1 MKKINLIYH
10 FALAAILS
18 SCNSGETQN
27 PSANTVVQLPL
38 YIINAQNVHT
48 YQEFPAMLEGRS
60 DVEIRPQV
68 GGYLQKIF
76 VDEGDFVPKGQ
87 VIFKIEDHQ
96 YIEALNNAKGMLNA
110 AEAALINAKLEVEKL
125 SPLVRDTV
133 VSPYQLKSARA
144 SVSIAEANKKQA
156 EAAVTSAKINLRYT
170 TITAPVSGYIT
181 RLPKKQGSLVSL
193 ADPLPL
199 TTLSD
204 NAEIHAYF
212 SMNETDFF
220 AFGQKYA
227 GSTPSEKIKNLPPL
241 MLLLPDN
248 TEYPQQ
254 GRIDMIDGKVD
265 NSTGAI
271 TLRASFPNDKGV
283 LRSGNTGKVRL
294 GTPQQNVLV
303 VPQSATFELQ
313 NKIYAFVVAKD
324 GKAVK
329 TLLNVIGKTQNG
341 YLVKE
346 GVKLGDKIVY
356 QGFDTL
362 QDGVIVEAEKI
373 VSNSDIN

>member
-76 VDEGDFVPKGQ
+76 VDEGDFVPTGQ
-87 VIFKIEDHQ
+87 VMFKIEDHQ
-96 YIEALNNAKGMLNA
+96 TIEALNNAKAMLNA

-125 SPLVRDTV
+125 APLVRDTV

-220 AFGQKYA
+220 AFGEKYA

-241 MLLLPDN
+241 TLLLPDN

-294 GTPQQNVLV
+294 GTPQQNALV

-346 GVKLGDKIVY
+346 GVKTGDKIVY

-362 QDGVIVEAEKI
+362 QDGA
-373 VSNSDIN
+373 

>member
-87 VIFKIEDHQ
+87 VMFKIEDHQ
-96 YIEALNNAKGMLNA
+96 YIEALNNAKAMLNA

-220 AFGQKYA
+220 AFGEKYA

-241 MLLLPDN
+241 TLLLPDN

-324 GKAVK
+324 GKVVK

-346 GVKLGDKIVY
+346 GVKTGDKIVY

-362 QDGVIVEAEKI
+362 QDGAIVEAEKI

>member
-87 VIFKIEDHQ
+87 VMFKIEDHQ
-96 YIEALNNAKGMLNA
+96 YIEALNNAKAMLNA

-220 AFGQKYA
+220 AFGEKYA

-241 MLLLPDN
+241 TLLLPDN

-294 GTPQQNVLV
+294 GTPQQNALV

-324 GKAVK
+324 GKVVK

-346 GVKLGDKIVY
+346 GVKTGDKIVY

-362 QDGVIVEAEKI
+362 QDGAIVEAEKI